1 MPRARKKSL
10 TTPLTRR
17 WRAALAH
24 AGMKQAEWARQYG
37 WTDSHVSQVVAGKR
51 ESEHVTSKVLA
62 FIGAQEQEIA
72 ERVAAEKAA

>member
-10 TTPLTRR
+10 ATPLTRR

-24 AGMKQAEWARQYG
+24 AGMKQAEWARQFD

-51 ESEHVTSKVLA
+51 ESEHVMVKVLA
-62 FIGAQEQEIA
+62 FIGDQEQQIA
-72 ERVAAEKAA
+72 DRVAAGAAA